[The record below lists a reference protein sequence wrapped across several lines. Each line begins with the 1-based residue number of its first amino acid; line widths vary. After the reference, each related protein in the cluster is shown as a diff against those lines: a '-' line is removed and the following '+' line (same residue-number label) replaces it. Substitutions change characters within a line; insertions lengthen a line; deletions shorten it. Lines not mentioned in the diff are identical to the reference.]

1 MTQIK
6 IKSARTNNLKNISL
20 QIPHNKLITV
30 TGISGSG
37 KSSLVFEIIAKEG
50 QRRYFE
56 TLPSFARQFM
66 GKLNRPDVDEIEGL
80 SPVIAIG
87 QRTTGM
93 HARSTV
99 GTMSDIYD
107 LLRLL
112 FARTGKSTKAIALS
126 RALFSFN
133 SAVGKCPHCNGIGKE
148 EQIDLNRLITFPE
161 KSIREGALAP
171 TLPNGYIMYS
181 QVTIDVLNQ
190 VCEAEGF
197 SVDIPWNE
205 LTDAQRAVVL
215 YGSDK
220 IKVPFGKHS
229 LESRLKWTGI
239 KAKPREEGH
248 YKGMIPIMS
257 DILRRDRNAN
267 ILKYVHALTCQS
279 CQGTR
284 LNADALSVSVH
295 GKSIAELVRFEL
307 NELNAWIQSNTW
319 GTVAREIIEKI
330 KAQVDLLEDLGLG
343 HLTLDRSS
351 KSLRASEIQRIR
363 VANQILVPLSD
374 VLYVFD
380 EPSIG
385 LHREENERLI
395 YHFKQLVKKGNTVIV
410 VEHDLDTIRSADH
423 IIEIGPKA
431 GVNGGEVI
439 FNGAF
444 SDFVQREDLEGIS
457 PTYRALNAGSRATVR
472 GTSSSRAST
481 SNNPH
486 KLKLGESSPNRGVG
500 GEHGRIDLSSVSPI
514 GEKPYRE
521 RHGNSSFE
529 GTARALHLI
538 GCQERNLKN
547 INVEFQ
553 IGKLNIV
560 SGRSGVGKSSLVKGT
575 LLKAVRQ
582 QLGIEVDEA
591 AKLRSHEN
599 LDTINKLI
607 FIDHSPIG
615 KTPRSN
621 PATYL
626 GLSDHIRDIYA
637 SLPAS
642 KAQKFTKSRF
652 SFNNKGGRCESC
664 QGAGKTQ
671 IGMHFLGNVDLV
683 CGTCNGA
690 RFNEETLQ
698 IKYNGLSIAD
708 VYKLSIN
715 EAIVFFETQK
725 KILVGLHVLQEI
737 GLGYLTLG
745 QSSTT
750 LSGGEAQRIK
760 IANQLQKKDTGDT
773 LYVIIEPSIGLHH
786 DDIQSL
792 LQLFDRIKHAGN
804 TIVCIEQDEAII
816 GWSDWH
822 IELGPKSGAVGG
834 TIIHQGIPKVNPENT
849 RNEVKEEAPDMP
861 VNKEI
866 ILNGVTTHGLKNI
879 DVRIPKNQLT
889 VVTGLSGSGKSS
901 LVYDTLFAESN
912 ARFTESLSTYNRS
925 FLQQNSEAKITS
937 FSGLG
942 PAIGIN
948 RKGGTPSKR
957 STVGTLSGVY
967 DAFRLLYSRI
977 AQQEG
982 EIYTA
987 QHFSFNHH
995 LGACPECAGL
1005 GVQVKCDSD
1014 KVIVARDKS
1023 ILDGAASA
1031 NKAVAYYADVNGQFI
1046 ATLKEAA
1053 KQNNWNI
1060 DRPWKELEEDLKE
1073 VILYGTGDAIW
1084 EVTWEFNTKSRSG
1097 TQSLSAK
1104 WLGLCNYIDDEYQ
1117 RKRHNKNIK
1126 NLEDLLHDVLCPT
1139 CQGSRLKA
1147 ELLRP
1152 KFLGHNI
1159 QELSQLSISACLELI
1174 EQPDTQMDAVVLAIS
1189 KVVLSS
1195 VKKSLKTIIE
1205 LGLGYLNLDR
1215 AVSTL
1220 SGGERQRVT
1229 LAGQLSTHLFG
1240 VTYVLDEPT
1249 IGLDEGQV
1257 TVLVDALKTIVANG
1271 NTVVVVEHDAG
1282 FIRSA
1287 DYLIEMGPGAGRLGG
1302 EVVFQG
1308 AVEDV
1313 GLVEDSV
1320 TWRML
1325 EAGSVGVAPSA
1336 PDRGNPAGCGLG
1348 AGLGQQDLEGNE
1360 EGGLF
1365 GVRGAFANNLKDID
1379 VDFYAGQITAVTGVS
1394 GSGKSS
1400 LIRDVLYRS
1409 WSQGRAVNCV
1419 SVNGMEQFEEVLLI
1433 DQELLTQ
1440 NRLSTPASYTGII
1453 ELIKTVFSK
1462 TEFAKENGLKKADF
1476 SYQSKNGKCTTC
1488 GGHGKLKTSMD
1499 FMSDIW
1505 LTCDICRGL
1514 RYKETVLA
1522 CKFKGRS
1529 IGEVLRMTVV
1539 EAIEF
1544 FDVAALT
1551 EKLNILKRLG
1561 VGHLLLGQ
1569 AGNTL
1574 SGGEAQRLK
1583 LAKSMMQKRKG
1594 ATLYLF
1600 DEPSTGLHYF
1610 DILGLIDVFKG
1621 LVEGGDSVVFI
1632 EHNSTLI
1639 GAADKVITLGP
1650 GSGEIGGFIQ
1660 A

>member
-1 MTQIK
+1 MNSPNIT

-20 QIPHNKLITV
+20 RIPHNKFIVV

-99 GTMSDIYD
+99 GTMSDIYGW
-107 LLRLL
+107 LRLL
-112 FARTGKSTKAIALS
+112 FARTGTTPKNIALS

-133 SAVGKCPHCNGIGKE
+133 SAVGKCPACNGIGQQ

-181 QVTIDVLNQ
+181 QVTIEVLNQ

-205 LTDAQRAVVL
+205 LTQVQREIIL
-215 YGSDK
+215 QGSDK

-239 KAKPREEGH
+239 KAKPREEGF

-267 ILKYVHALTCQS
+267 ILKYVHAVTCLA

-284 LNADALSVSVH
+284 LNDDALSVVVQ
-295 GKSIAELVRFEL
+295 GKSIAELGRFEL
-307 NELNAWIQSNTW
+307 NELKSWIQSNTW
-319 GTVAREIIEKI
+319 GAVAQEIIK
-330 KAQVDLLEDLGLG
+330 KMAAQIDLLEDLGLG
-343 HLTLDRSS
+343 HLTLDRTA

-363 VANQILVPLSD
+363 IANQILVPLSD

-385 LHREENERLI
+385 LHRAENERLI
-395 YHFKQLVKKGNTVIV
+395 HHFKQLVQKGNTVIV
-410 VEHDLDTIRSADH
+410 VEHDLDTITSAEH
-423 IIEIGPKA
+423 IIEIGPAA
-431 GVNGGEVI
+431 GVDGGELI

-444 SDFVQREDLEGIS
+444 SSFTQQEDLKKIS
-457 PTYRALNAGSRATVR
+457 PTYRAIKSSNGQPLTTLSALSKTAT
-472 GTSSSRAST
+472 
-481 SNNPH
+481 
-486 KLKLGESSPNRGVG
+486 
-500 GEHGRIDLSSVSPI
+500 
-514 GEKPYRE
+514 
-521 RHGNSSFE
+521 NSI
-529 GTARALHLI
+529 RLI

-547 INVEFQ
+547 ITVDFQLGQLNV
-553 IGKLNIV
+553 V

-582 QLGIEVDEA
+582 QLGMEVDSPVQ
-591 AKLRSHEN
+591 LSSHEN
-599 LDTINKLI
+599 LDAINKLI

-626 GLSDHIRDIYA
+626 GLSDYIRDLYA
-637 SLPAS
+637 SLPES
-642 KAQKFTKSRF
+642 KTQGFTKSRF
-652 SFNNKGGRCESC
+652 SFNNKGGRCETC

-671 IGMHFLGNVDLV
+671 IGMHFLGKVDLV
-683 CGTCNGA
+683 CGTCNGD
-690 RFNEETLQ
+690 RFNEDTLQ
-698 IKYNGLSIAD
+698 IKYHGLSIAE

-715 EAIVFFETQK
+715 EAITFFARQK
-725 KILVGLHVLQEI
+725 KVLAGLHILQEI
-737 GLGYLTLG
+737 GLGYLRLG

-773 LYVIIEPSIGLHH
+773 LYIIIEPSIGLHH
-786 DDIQSL
+786 DDIKTL
-792 LQLFDRIKHAGN
+792 LQLFDRIKQQGN
-804 TIVCIEQDEAII
+804 TIVCIEQNETVIA
-816 GWSDWH
+816 WSDWH
-822 IELGPKSGAVGG
+822 LELGSKSGAAGG
-834 TIIHQGIPKVNPENT
+834 EIIYQGIPKATPEKVNQEIK
-849 RNEVKEEAPDMP
+849 KEALYSQ
-861 VNKEI
+861 VHQEI

-889 VVTGLSGSGKSS
+889 VVTGVSGSGKSS

-912 ARFTESLSTYNRS
+912 ARFTESLSTYHRS
-925 FLQQNSEAKITS
+925 FLQQNSEAEIVS

-977 AQQEG
+977 AQHEG
-982 EIYTA
+982 GIFTA

-995 LGACPECAGL
+995 LGACPTCEGL
-1005 GVQVKCDSD
+1005 GLKRQCDWE
-1014 KVIVARDKS
+1014 KVIVAPEQS
-1023 ILDGAASA
+1023 IFEGAISA
-1031 NKAVAYYADVNGQFI
+1031 NKAVAYYADVNGQFM
-1046 ATLKEAA
+1046 ATLKEVTQQ
-1053 KQNNWNI
+1053 KNWNI
-1060 DRPWKELEEDLKE
+1060 DRPWQQLEDEIKEM
-1073 VILYGTGDAIW
+1073 ILYGTGETIW
-1084 EVTWEFNTKSRSG
+1084 EVTWEFNTKSRTG
-1097 TQSLSAK
+1097 TQDLKAK
-1104 WLGLCNYIDDEYQ
+1104 WLGLCHYINEEYQ
-1117 RKRHNKNIK
+1117 RKLHNKNIK
-1126 NLEDLLHDVLCPT
+1126 HLEELLHDVKCST
-1139 CQGSRLKA
+1139 CHGSRLQSQ
-1147 ELLRP
+1147 LLSTM
-1152 KFLGHNI
+1152 FLGKNI
-1159 QELSQLSISACLELI
+1159 HELSQLSIASNLKLLEQTNHEL
-1174 EQPDTQMDAVVLAIS
+1174 DAVVLAIS
-1189 KVVLSS
+1189 NVVLPS
-1195 VKKSLKTIIE
+1195 VKISLQTMVD

-1249 IGLDEGQV
+1249 IGLDEEQV
-1257 TVLVDALKTIVANG
+1257 TVLSKVLKSIVANG
-1271 NTVVVVEHDAG
+1271 NTVVVVEHDSS

-1287 DYLIEMGPGAGRLGG
+1287 DYLIEMGPGAGRQGG
-1302 EVVFQG
+1302 EVIYQGKVSELAQAKHSLTYQMFQ
-1308 AVEDV
+1308 AQQ
-1313 GLVEDSV
+1313 
-1320 TWRML
+1320 
-1325 EAGSVGVAPSA
+1325 VAPVKREKEKGK
-1336 PDRGNPAGCGLG
+1336 P
-1348 AGLGQQDLEGNE
+1348 
-1360 EGGLF
+1360 F
-1365 GVRGAFANNLKDID
+1365 GVTGSFANNLKNID
-1379 VDFYAGQITAVTGVS
+1379 VNFYSGQITAITGVS

-1400 LIRDVLYRS
+1400 LIKEVLYRS
-1409 WSQGRAVNCV
+1409 SLQSRPVNCT
-1419 SVNGMEQFEEVLLI
+1419 SINGMEQFEEVLLI
-1433 DQELLTQ
+1433 DQEILTQ
-1440 NRLSTPASYTGII
+1440 NRLSTPATYTGII
-1453 ELIKTVFSK
+1453 ELMKTLFSK
-1462 TEFAKENGLKKADF
+1462 TEFAKEAGLKKADF

-1505 LTCDICRGL
+1505 LTCDTCKGT
-1514 RYKETVLA
+1514 RYNSTLLA

-1529 IGEVLRMTVV
+1529 IGEVLQMTVQ
-1539 EAIEF
+1539 ETMEF
-1544 FDVAALT
+1544 FEDKILLK
-1551 EKLNILKRLG
+1551 KLELLQRVG

-1569 AGNTL
+1569 SGNTW
-1574 SGGEAQRLK
+1574 SGGEAQRMK
-1583 LAKSMMQKRKG
+1583 LAKSMLGKRKG

-1610 DILGLIDVFKG
+1610 DILRLIAVFES
-1621 LVEGGDSVVFI
+1621 LVDGGDSVVFI
-1632 EHNSTLI
+1632 EHNQTLI
-1639 GAADKVITLGP
+1639 EAADDVITLGP
-1650 GSGEIGGFIQ
+1650 GSGENGGMIM
-1660 A
+1660 

>member
-1 MTQIK
+1 MSLKTHPEIVIQG
-6 IKSARTNNLKNISL
+6 ARTNNLKNISL
-20 QIPHNKLITV
+20 RIPHNKFIVV

-93 HARSTV
+93 HVRSTV

-112 FARTGKSTKAIALS
+112 FARTGITDKNIQLS

-133 SAVGKCPHCNGIGKE
+133 SVVGKCTRCNGIGKE
-148 EQIDLNRLITFPE
+148 EQIDLNRLIILPE

-197 SVDIPWNE
+197 NVDIPWNE
-205 LTDAQRAVVL
+205 LTDLQRKVVL
-215 YGSDK
+215 YGCDK

-239 KAKPREEGH
+239 KAKPREEGY

-267 ILKYVHALTCQS
+267 ILKYVHSVS
-279 CQGTR
+279 CQKCSGTR
-284 LNADALSVSVH
+284 LNGDALSVTIQ
-295 GKSIAELVRFEL
+295 GKSIAEIVTLEL
-307 NELNAWIQSNTW
+307 NELKSWIQTNTG
-319 GTVAREIIEKI
+319 GTVAKEIISKI
-330 KAQVDLLEDLGLG
+330 EAQVNLLEDLGLA
-343 HLTLDRSS
+343 HLTLDRSA

-363 VANQILVPLSD
+363 IANQILVPLSD

-385 LHREENERLI
+385 LHQEENERLI

-410 VEHDLDTIRSADH
+410 VEHDLDTITSADH

-431 GVNGGEVI
+431 GINGGQLV
-439 FNGAF
+439 FNGSF
-444 SDFVQREDLEGIS
+444 SEFSQLEELAATS
-457 PTYRALNAGSRATVR
+457 PTYRAINSSTDKSR
-472 GTSSSRAST
+472 
-481 SNNPH
+481 
-486 KLKLGESSPNRGVG
+486 
-500 GEHGRIDLSSVSPI
+500 LSVPKI
-514 GEKPYRE
+514 K
-521 RHGNSSFE
+521 GNSI
-529 GTARALHLI
+529 RLI

-547 INVEFQ
+547 ITVEFHL
-553 IGKLNIV
+553 GKLNVV

-575 LLKAVRQ
+575 LLKAVQQ
-582 QLGIEVDEA
+582 QLGIEVGEP
-591 AKLRSHEN
+591 AKLTSHEN
-599 LDTINKLI
+599 IDAINKLI

-637 SLPAS
+637 SLPES
-642 KAQKFTKSRF
+642 KSQGFTKSRF
-652 SFNNKGGRCESC
+652 SFNNKGGRCETC
-664 QGAGKTQ
+664 QGAGKIQ

-683 CGTCNGA
+683 CGTCNGD
-690 RFNEETLQ
+690 RFSETTLQ
-698 IKYNGLSIAD
+698 VTYKGLSIAEC
-708 VYKLSIN
+708 YRLSIN
-715 EAIVFFETQK
+715 EAITFFEDQK
-725 KILVGLHVLQEI
+725 KVMVGLKILQEI
-737 GLGYLTLG
+737 GLGYLRLG

-773 LYVIIEPSIGLHH
+773 LYVIIEPSVGLHH

-792 LQLFDRIKHAGN
+792 LQLFDSIKKKGN
-804 TIVCIEQDEAII
+804 TIVCIEQNEAII

-822 IELGPKSGAVGG
+822 IELGPKSGAAGG
-834 TIIHQGIPKVNPENT
+834 KIVYQGIPKVAEKNSII
-849 RNEVKEEAPDMP
+849 EVKNEASNT
-861 VNKEI
+861 VVHNEI
-866 ILNGVTTHGLKNI
+866 ILNGVTTHGLKNV

-889 VVTGLSGSGKSS
+889 VVTGVSGSGKSS
-901 LVYDTLFAESN
+901 LVFDTLFAESN

-925 FLQQNSEAKITS
+925 FLQQNSEAEITS

-967 DAFRLLYSRI
+967 EAFRLLYSRI
-977 AQQEG
+977 AQHEG

-995 LGACPECAGL
+995 LGACPVCEGL
-1005 GVQVKCDSD
+1005 GVKLTCDPD
-1014 KVIVARDKS
+1014 EVINAPDKS
-1023 ILDGAASA
+1023 ILEGAVSL
-1031 NKAVAYYADVNGQFI
+1031 NKAIAYYGDVNGQFM
-1046 ATLKEAA
+1046 ATLKEVA
-1053 KQNNWNI
+1053 KEQQWDI
-1060 DRPWKELEEDLKE
+1060 ELPWRQLEDEVKD
-1073 VILYGTGDAIW
+1073 VILYGTGDTLW
-1084 EVTWEFNTKSRSG
+1084 NVTWDFNTKSRTG
-1097 TQSLSAK
+1097 TQALTAK

-1117 RKRHNKNIK
+1117 RKLHNKNLK
-1126 NLEDLLHDVLCPT
+1126 DLEELLQDVVCEACL
-1139 CQGSRLKA
+1139 GSRLKS
-1147 ELLRP
+1147 ELLST
-1152 KFLGHNI
+1152 KFLGASIH
-1159 QELSQLSISACLELI
+1159 ELSQLSIASCLELI
-1174 EQPDTQMDAVVLAIS
+1174 EHLDTKEDEVVLAIS
-1189 KVVLSS
+1189 KVVLPA
-1195 VKKSLKTIIE
+1195 VTESLKTIVA

-1229 LAGQLSTHLFG
+1229 LAGQLSNHLFG

-1257 TVLVDALKTIVANG
+1257 TVLSKVLKSIVANG
-1271 NTVVVVEHDAG
+1271 NTVVVVEHDLS

-1287 DYLIEMGPGAGRLGG
+1287 DYLIEMGPGAGNLGG
-1302 EVVFQG
+1302 EVIYQG
-1308 AVEDV
+1308 KVTDV
-1313 GLVEDSV
+1313 AKAKHSV
-1320 TWRML
+1320 TYKLFQDQR
-1325 EAGSVGVAPSA
+1325 VALVK
-1336 PDRGNPAGCGLG
+1336 RQKEKG
-1348 AGLGQQDLEGNE
+1348 EFFE
-1360 EGGLF
+1360 
-1365 GVRGAFANNLKDID
+1365 VKGAFPNNLKDID
-1379 VDFYAGQITAVTGVS
+1379 VNFYSRQVIAVKGVS

-1400 LIRDVLYRS
+1400 LIKDVLYSS
-1409 WSQGRAVNCV
+1409 WLKGRPVNCS
-1419 SVNGMEQFEEVLLI
+1419 SVHGFDQFEEVLLI
-1433 DQELLTQ
+1433 DQEALKRS
-1440 NRLSTPASYTGII
+1440 RLSTTVSYTGII
-1453 ELIKTVFSK
+1453 EYIKTIFSK
-1462 TEFAKENGLKKADF
+1462 TELAQKSGLKKADF
-1476 SYQSKNGKCTTC
+1476 SYHSKNGKCATC
-1488 GGHGKLKTSMD
+1488 GGYGKLKTSMD

-1505 LTCDICRGL
+1505 LTCDTCKGM
-1514 RYKETVLA
+1514 RYDDTILA
-1522 CKFKGRS
+1522 CKYKELS
-1529 IGEVLRMTVV
+1529 IGEVLRMTVQ
-1539 EAIEF
+1539 EAIQF
-1544 FDVAALT
+1544 FDAGAIV
-1551 EKLNILKRLG
+1551 ESLNILKRVG

-1569 AGNTL
+1569 SGNTL

-1583 LAKSMMQKRKG
+1583 LAMSIVQKRKG
-1594 ATLYLF
+1594 STLYLF

-1610 DILGLIDVFKG
+1610 DILQLITVFQS
-1621 LVEGGDSVVFI
+1621 LVHRGDTVLFI
-1632 EHNSTLI
+1632 EHNCTLI
-1639 GAADKVITLGP
+1639 ESADQVITLGP
-1650 GSGEIGGFIQ
+1650 GSGENGGEVL

>member
-1 MTQIK
+1 MASKTHPAIVIK
-6 IKSARTNNLKNISL
+6 GARTNNLKNISL
-20 QIPHNKLITV
+20 SIPHNKFIVV
-30 TGISGSG
+30 TGVSGSG

-66 GKLNRPDVDEIEGL
+66 GKINRPDVDEIEGL

-112 FARTGKSTKAIALS
+112 FARTGTTAKTIELS

-133 SAVGKCPHCNGIGKE
+133 SAVGKCSRCNGIGKE
-148 EQIDLNRLITFPE
+148 EQIDLNRLISSPE

-190 VCEAEGF
+190 VCETEGF

-205 LTDAQRAVVL
+205 LTDQQRKVIL
-215 YGSDK
+215 HGSEL

-239 KAKPREEGH
+239 KAKPREEGY

-267 ILKYVHALTCQS
+267 ILKYVHSVTCAA
-279 CQGTR
+279 CNGTR
-284 LNADALSVSVH
+284 LNSDALSVTVQEKTIAQIVH
-295 GKSIAELVRFEL
+295 LEL
-307 NELNAWIQSNTW
+307 NELKAWIQNNTW
-319 GTVAREIIEKI
+319 DTIAKEIINKI
-330 KAQVDLLEDLGLG
+330 EAQVDLLEDLGLG

-363 VANQILVPLSD
+363 IANQILVPLSD

-385 LHREENERLI
+385 LHQEENERLI
-395 YHFKQLVKKGNTVIV
+395 SHFKQLVKKGNTVIV
-410 VEHDLDTIRSADH
+410 VEHDLDTITSADH

-431 GVNGGEVI
+431 GVNGGELI

-444 SDFVQREDLEGIS
+444 SDFVQQNELADNS
-457 PTYRALNAGSRATVR
+457 PTYRAIIGATKPSYVI
-472 GTSSSRAST
+472 
-481 SNNPH
+481 
-486 KLKLGESSPNRGVG
+486 KKKGES
-500 GEHGRIDLSSVSPI
+500 
-514 GEKPYRE
+514 
-521 RHGNSSFE
+521 FQ
-529 GTARALHLI
+529 LI
-538 GCQERNLKN
+538 GCKERNLKN
-547 INVEFQ
+547 IDVEFQ
-553 IGKLNIV
+553 LGKLNVV

-575 LLKAVRQ
+575 LLKAVQQ
-582 QLGIEVDEA
+582 QLGIEVDEPV
-591 AKLRSHEN
+591 KLTRSKN
-599 LDTINKLI
+599 IDAINKLI

-637 SLPAS
+637 SLPES
-642 KAQKFTKSRF
+642 KVQGFTKSRF
-652 SFNNKGGRCESC
+652 SFNNKGGRCETC

-671 IGMHFLGNVDLV
+671 IGMHFLGTVDLV
-683 CGTCNGA
+683 CGTCNGD
-690 RFNEETLQ
+690 RFNAETLKV
-698 IKYNGLSIAD
+698 KYKGLSIAD
-708 VYKLSIN
+708 TYKISIN
-715 EAIVFFETQK
+715 DAILFFEGQK
-725 KILVGLHVLQEI
+725 KVLVGLNILQEI

-773 LYVIIEPSIGLHH
+773 LYVIIEPSIGLHY
-786 DDIQSL
+786 DDIKSL
-792 LQLFDRIKHAGN
+792 TQLFDSITQKGN
-804 TIVCIEQDEAII
+804 TIVCIEQDETII

-822 IELGPKSGAVGG
+822 IELGPKSGAAGG
-834 TIIHQGIPKVNPENT
+834 TILYQGIPKVKQENT
-849 RNEVKEEAPDMP
+849 RKEAQKEAPNTA
-861 VNKEI
+861 VHNEI

-889 VVTGLSGSGKSS
+889 VITGISGSGKSS

-925 FLQQNSEAKITS
+925 FLQQNSEAEIAS

-948 RKGGTPSKR
+948 RKGGTSSKR

-995 LGACPECAGL
+995 LGACPDCEGL
-1005 GVQVKCDSD
+1005 GVQLKCDPD
-1014 KVIVARDKS
+1014 AIIVAPEKS
-1023 ILDGAASA
+1023 IVEGAVSV
-1031 NKAVAYYADVNGQFI
+1031 NKAIAYYADVNGQFM
-1046 ATLKEAA
+1046 ATLKEVA

-1060 DRPWKELEEDLKE
+1060 ELPWEKLEAEVKD
-1073 VILYGTGDAIW
+1073 VILYGTGDAVW
-1084 EVTWEFNTKSRSG
+1084 NVTWEYTTKSRTG
-1097 TQSLSAK
+1097 TQELTAK
-1104 WLGLCNYIDDEYQ
+1104 WLGLCNSIDDEYQ
-1117 RKRHNKNIK
+1117 RKLHNKNLK
-1126 NLEDLLHDVLCPT
+1126 DLEDLLHAVECT
-1139 CQGSRLKA
+1139 ACQGSRLKPA
-1147 ELLRP
+1147 LLNT
-1152 KFLGHNI
+1152 KFLGNNI
-1159 QELSQLSISACLELI
+1159 HEISHLSIASCLELI
-1174 EQPDTQMDAVVLAIS
+1174 EAIAHKEDAVVLAIS
-1189 KVVLSS
+1189 KVVLPQ
-1195 VKKSLKTIIE
+1195 VIKSLQTIVN

-1215 AVSTL
+1215 AVSSL

-1249 IGLDEGQV
+1249 IGLDTKQV
-1257 TVLVDALKTIVANG
+1257 TVLSKALKRIVANG
-1271 NTVVVVEHDAG
+1271 NTVVVVEHDSS
-1282 FIRSA
+1282 FIKSA
-1287 DYLIEMGPGAGRLGG
+1287 DYIIEMGPGAGNLGG
-1302 EVVFQG
+1302 EVIFQG
-1308 AVEDV
+1308 KIADIANVKH
-1313 GLVEDSV
+1313 SV
-1320 TWRML
+1320 TYKLL
-1325 EAGSVGVAPSA
+1325 EEERVAPVQIQSKK
-1336 PDRGNPAGCGLG
+1336 GKT
-1348 AGLGQQDLEGNE
+1348 
-1360 EGGLF
+1360 F
-1365 GVRGAFANNLKDID
+1365 SVKGAFANNLKD
-1379 VDFYAGQITAVTGVS
+1379 VAVNFYSQQIIAVKGVS

-1400 LIRDVLYRS
+1400 LIKDVLYRS
-1409 WSQGRAVNCV
+1409 WLKNRSVNCV
-1419 SVNGMEQFEEVLLI
+1419 SVDGLDQFEEVLLI
-1433 DQELLTQ
+1433 DQEALKQ
-1440 NRLSTPASYTGII
+1440 NRLSTPVSYTGII
-1453 ELIKTVFSK
+1453 EQLKTIFSK
-1462 TEFAKENGLKKADF
+1462 TAYAKKEGLKKADF
-1476 SYQSKNGKCTTC
+1476 SYQSKNGKCPTC
-1488 GGHGKLKTSMD
+1488 AGHGKLKTSMD

-1505 LTCDICRGL
+1505 LTCDSCKGM
-1514 RYKETVLA
+1514 RYNATVLA
-1522 CKFKGRS
+1522 CRYNNRS
-1529 IGEVLRMTVV
+1529 IGDVLCMTVQ

-1544 FDVAALT
+1544 FDAAVLV
-1551 EKLNILKRLG
+1551 ENLNVLKQVG

-1583 LAKSMMQKRKG
+1583 LATSMLQKRKG

-1600 DEPSTGLHYF
+1600 DEPSTGLHYY
-1610 DILGLIDVFKG
+1610 DIIQLITVFQA
-1621 LVEGGDSVVFI
+1621 LVNRGDTVLFI
-1632 EHNSTLI
+1632 EHNNTLI
-1639 GAADKVITLGP
+1639 DAANQVITLGP
-1650 GSGEIGGFIQ
+1650 GSGANGGKIMS
-1660 A
+1660 

>member
-1 MTQIK
+1 MTSRTRPEIVIQG
-6 IKSARTNNLKNISL
+6 ARTNNLKNISL
-20 QIPHNKLITV
+20 SIPHNKFIVV
-30 TGISGSG
+30 TGVSGSG
-37 KSSLVFEIIAKEG
+37 KSSLVFDIIAKEG

-112 FARTGKSTKAIALS
+112 FARTGKTAKNIALS

-133 SAVGKCPHCNGIGKE
+133 SEVGKCTHCNGIGAA

-205 LTDAQRAVVL
+205 LTDLQRKVIL
-215 YGSDK
+215 HGSDK

-239 KAKPREEGH
+239 KAKPREKGH

-267 ILKYVHALTCQS
+267 ILKYVHSLTCQV
-279 CQGTR
+279 CNGTR
-284 LNADALSVSVH
+284 LNDDALSVKVQ
-295 GKSIAELVRFEL
+295 GKSIAEIGTLEL
-307 NELNAWIQSNTW
+307 NELKSWIQSNKW
-319 GTVAREIIEKI
+319 GVVAREIIEKMDS
-330 KAQVDLLEDLGLG
+330 QVDLLEDLGLG

-351 KSLRASEIQRIR
+351 KSLRPSEIQRIR

-395 YHFKQLVKKGNTVIV
+395 YHFKKLVKKGNTVIV
-410 VEHDLDTIRSADH
+410 VEHDLDTITSADH
-423 IIEIGPKA
+423 IIEIGPEA
-431 GVNGGEVI
+431 GVNGGNLL

-444 SDFVQREDLEGIS
+444 SAFAQKDELKKNS
-457 PTYRALNAGSRATVR
+457 PTYRAIKSSMERPG
-472 GTSSSRAST
+472 SSSKTER
-481 SNNPH
+481 
-486 KLKLGESSPNRGVG
+486 SSIR
-500 GEHGRIDLSSVSPI
+500 
-514 GEKPYRE
+514 
-521 RHGNSSFE
+521 
-529 GTARALHLI
+529 LI
-538 GCQERNLKN
+538 GCQERNLKK
-547 INVEFQ
+547 IDVEFQ
-553 IGKLNIV
+553 LGKLNVV
-560 SGRSGVGKSSLVKGT
+560 SGRSGVGKSSLVKAT
-575 LLKAVRQ
+575 LLKVVRQ
-582 QLGIEVDEA
+582 QLGIEAGEP
-591 AKLRSHEN
+591 AKLTSHEN
-599 LDTINKLI
+599 VDSINKLI
-607 FIDHSPIG
+607 SIDHSPIG

-637 SLPAS
+637 GLPES
-642 KAQKFTKSRF
+642 KTQGFTKSRF
-652 SFNNKGGRCESC
+652 SFNNKGGRCETC

-671 IGMHFLGNVDLV
+671 IGMHFLGKVDLM
-683 CGTCNGA
+683 CGTCNGD
-690 RFNEETLQ
+690 RFNEGTLQ
-698 IKYNGLSIAD
+698 VKYNGLSIAD
-708 VYKLSIN
+708 SYKLSIN
-715 EAIVFFETQK
+715 EAISFFGDQK
-725 KILVGLHVLQEI
+725 KVLAGLKVLQEI

-786 DDIQSL
+786 DDLKSL
-792 LQLFDRIKHAGN
+792 LQLFDRIKQKGN
-804 TIVCIEQDEAII
+804 TIVCIEQNEAII

-822 IELGPKSGAVGG
+822 IELGPKSGAAGG
-834 TIIHQGIPKVNPENT
+834 RIVYQGIPKVTPET
-849 RNEVKEEAPDMP
+849 PRVEIEKEALHTSVP
-861 VNKEI
+861 NEI

-889 VVTGLSGSGKSS
+889 VVTGVSGSGKSS
-901 LVYDTLFAESN
+901 LVYDTLFSESN

-925 FLQQNSEAKITS
+925 FLQQNSEAEIAS

-995 LGACPECAGL
+995 LGACPECEGL
-1005 GVQVKCDSD
+1005 GVKRKCDPE
-1014 KVIVARDKS
+1014 KVIVSRERP
-1023 ILDGAASA
+1023 ILDGAISV
-1031 NKAVAYYADVNGQFI
+1031 NKAVAYYADVNGQFM
-1046 ATLKEAA
+1046 ATLKEVA
-1053 KQNNWNI
+1053 KQKNWNI
-1060 DRPWKELEEDLKE
+1060 ERPWQQLENE
-1073 VILYGTGDAIW
+1073 VKDAILYGTGDAIW
-1084 EVTWEFNTKSRSG
+1084 DVTWTFNTKSRTG
-1097 TQSLSAK
+1097 TQSLTAK

-1117 RKRHNKNIK
+1117 RKIHNKNIK
-1126 NLEDLLHDVLCPT
+1126 NLVELLHDVECGT
-1139 CQGSRLKA
+1139 CRGSRLKS
-1147 ELLRP
+1147 ELLST
-1152 KFLGHNI
+1152 KFLGKNI
-1159 QELSQLSISACLELI
+1159 HELSQLSIASGLELI
-1174 EQPDTQMDAVVLAIS
+1174 EHIDTKVDGVVLAIS
-1189 KVVLSS
+1189 KVVLPA
-1195 VKKSLKTIIE
+1195 VKESLKTIID

-1249 IGLDEGQV
+1249 IGLDGGQV
-1257 TVLVDALKTIVANG
+1257 AVLSGALKSIVENG
-1271 NTVVVVEHDAG
+1271 NTVVVVEHDPS

-1302 EVVFQG
+1302 EVIYQGKVRDIAKAKHSLTYKMFQDQRVPPVKKQNEKG
-1308 AVEDV
+1308 DPF
-1313 GLVEDSV
+1313 GLK
-1320 TWRML
+1320 
-1325 EAGSVGVAPSA
+1325 
-1336 PDRGNPAGCGLG
+1336 
-1348 AGLGQQDLEGNE
+1348 
-1360 EGGLF
+1360 
-1365 GVRGAFANNLKDID
+1365 GAFANNLKHID
-1379 VDFYAGQITAVTGVS
+1379 VDFYSRQIIAIKGVS

-1400 LIRDVLYRS
+1400 LIKDVLYNS
-1409 WSQGRAVNCV
+1409 WLQRRPV
-1419 SVNGMEQFEEVLLI
+1419 SCTSLNGMDQFEEVLLI
-1433 DQELLTQ
+1433 DQEVLTQ
-1440 NRLSTPASYTGII
+1440 SRLSTPVSYTGII
-1453 ELIKTVFSK
+1453 EEIKAAFSK
-1462 TEFAKENGLKKADF
+1462 TTFAKSARLKKADF
-1476 SYQSKNGKCTTC
+1476 SYQSKNGKCAAC
-1488 GGHGKLKTSMD
+1488 GGNGKLKTSMD

-1505 LTCDICRGL
+1505 LTCDSCKGM
-1514 RYKETVLA
+1514 RYNDTILV
-1522 CKFKGRS
+1522 CKLKARS
-1529 IGEVLRMTVV
+1529 IGEILRMTVQ

-1544 FDVAALT
+1544 FDDEKAIV
-1551 EKLNILKRLG
+1551 EKLDILKRVG

-1569 AGNTL
+1569 SGNTL

-1583 LAKSMMQKRKG
+1583 LARSMMQKRKG
-1594 ATLYLF
+1594 TTLYLF

-1610 DILGLIDVFKG
+1610 DILRLIKVFQSI
-1621 LVEGGDSVVFI
+1621 VDRGDTVLFI

-1639 GAADKVITLGP
+1639 ESADRVITLGP
-1650 GSGEIGGFIQ
+1650 GSGESGG
-1660 A
+1660 AVMV

>member
-1 MTQIK
+1 MNSKTHPEIVIQG
-6 IKSARTNNLKNISL
+6 ARTNNLKNISL
-20 QIPHNKLITV
+20 RIPHNKFIVV

-37 KSSLVFEIIAKEG
+37 KSSLVFDIIAKEG

-112 FARTGKSTKAIALS
+112 FARTGTSDKNIALS

-133 SAVGKCPHCNGIGKE
+133 SAVGKCTHCNGIGKQE
-148 EQIDLNRLITFPE
+148 EIDLNCLISSPE
-161 KSIREGALAP
+161 KSIREGALSP

-205 LTDAQRAVVL
+205 LTALQREVIL
-215 YGSDK
+215 HGSEL

-239 KAKPREEGH
+239 KAKPREEGY

-267 ILKYVHALTCQS
+267 ILKYVHAVTCTA
-279 CQGTR
+279 CNGTR
-284 LNADALSVSVH
+284 LNSDALSVSVH
-295 GKSIAELVRFEL
+295 GKSIAEIVALEL
-307 NELNAWIQSNTW
+307 NELKAWIQSNTW
-319 GTVAREIIEKI
+319 GTVAKEIITKI
-330 KAQVDLLEDLGLG
+330 EAQVDLLEDLGLG
-343 HLTLDRSS
+343 HLTLERPS

-410 VEHDLDTIRSADH
+410 VEHDLDTITSADH

-431 GVNGGEVI
+431 GINGGEVI

-444 SDFVQREDLEGIS
+444 SDFSKQDGLKDTS
-457 PTYRALNAGSRATVR
+457 PTFRAIIGAAKPNLTTKKESGS
-472 GTSSSRAST
+472 
-481 SNNPH
+481 
-486 KLKLGESSPNRGVG
+486 
-500 GEHGRIDLSSVSPI
+500 IQ
-514 GEKPYRE
+514 
-521 RHGNSSFE
+521 
-529 GTARALHLI
+529 LI
-538 GCQERNLKN
+538 GCSERNLQH
-547 INVEFQ
+547 IDVQFQ
-553 IGKLNIV
+553 LGKLNVV

-575 LLKAVRQ
+575 LLKVVQQ
-582 QLGIEVDEA
+582 QLGIETGEP
-591 AKLRSHEN
+591 AKLKSHKN
-599 LDTINKLI
+599 LDSINKLI

-626 GLSDHIRDIYA
+626 GLSDYIRDIYA
-637 SLPAS
+637 SLPES
-642 KAQKFTKSRF
+642 KTLGFTKSRF
-652 SFNNKGGRCESC
+652 SFNNKGGRCETC

-671 IGMHFLGNVDLV
+671 IGMHFLGNVDLL
-683 CGTCNGA
+683 CGTCNGD
-690 RFNEETLQ
+690 RFNAATLQ
-698 IKYNGLSIAD
+698 VKYKGLSIAE

-715 EAIVFFETQK
+715 EAIIFFEDQK
-725 KILVGLHVLQEI
+725 KVLNGLNILQEI

-786 DDIQSL
+786 DDINSL
-792 LQLFDRIKHAGN
+792 LKLFDRIQQKGN
-804 TIVCIEQDEAII
+804 TIVCIEQNEAII

-822 IELGPKSGAVGG
+822 IELGPKSGAAGG
-834 TIIHQGIPKVNPENT
+834 TIVYQGKPKEQST
-849 RNEVKEEAPDMP
+849 TTKKEVKIVTADAAA
-861 VNKEI
+861 NEI
-866 ILNGVTTHGLKNI
+866 VLNGITTHGLKNI

-889 VVTGLSGSGKSS
+889 VVTGVSGSGKSS

-925 FLQQNSEAKITS
+925 FLQQNSEAEIAS

-948 RKGGTPSKR
+948 RKGGAPSKR

-977 AQQEG
+977 AQHEG

-995 LGACPECAGL
+995 LGACPECEGL
-1005 GVQVKCDSD
+1005 GLKLKCDPD
-1014 KVIVARDKS
+1014 AIIVSPAKS
-1023 ILDGAASA
+1023 IFEGTIAV
-1031 NKAVAYYADVNGQFI
+1031 NKAIGYYADVNGQFI
-1046 ATLKEAA
+1046 ATLKEVAT
-1053 KQNNWNI
+1053 QNNWNLEQ
-1060 DRPWKELEEDLKE
+1060 PWERLEAE
-1073 VILYGTGDAIW
+1073 VKNSILYGTGDAIW
-1084 EVTWEFNTKSRSG
+1084 DVTWNYTTKSKTG
-1097 TQSLSAK
+1097 TQELTAK
-1104 WLGLCNYIDDEYQ
+1104 WLGFCNYIDDEYQ
-1117 RKRHNKNIK
+1117 RKLHNKNTAD
-1126 NLEDLLHDVLCPT
+1126 LSVLLHDIECPT
-1139 CQGSRLKA
+1139 CHGSRLKP
-1147 ELLRP
+1147 ELLNTT
-1152 KFLGHNI
+1152 FLGKTIH
-1159 QELSQLSISACLELI
+1159 ELSELSIVSCLELI
-1174 EQPDTQMDAVVLAIS
+1174 ENLDTKVDAVVLAIS
-1189 KVVLSS
+1189 KVVLPS
-1195 VKKSLKTIIE
+1195 VTTALKTITD
-1205 LGLGYLNLDR
+1205 LGLGYLNLNR
-1215 AVSTL
+1215 AVSSL

-1249 IGLDEGQV
+1249 IGLDKGQV
-1257 TVLVDALKTIVANG
+1257 AVLSQALKRIVANG
-1271 NTVVVVEHDAG
+1271 NTVVVVEHDPA
-1282 FIRSA
+1282 FVRTA
-1287 DYLIEMGPGAGRLGG
+1287 DYIIEMGPGAGDLGG
-1302 EVVFQG
+1302 EVIYQG
-1308 AVEDV
+1308 KITGIARAK
-1313 GLVEDSV
+1313 DSV
-1320 TWRML
+1320 TYQLLHRKQVKPIKKQL
-1325 EAGSVGVAPSA
+1325 KKGKV
-1336 PDRGNPAGCGLG
+1336 
-1348 AGLGQQDLEGNE
+1348 
-1360 EGGLF
+1360 F
-1365 GVRGAFANNLKDID
+1365 GVKGAFANNLKEVD
-1379 VDFYAGQITAVTGVS
+1379 VTFYAGQVIGVTGVS

-1400 LIRDVLYRS
+1400 LIKEVLYSS
-1409 WSQGRAVNCV
+1409 WLKNRPVNCDTIHGV
-1419 SVNGMEQFEEVLLI
+1419 DQFEEVLLI
-1433 DQELLTQ
+1433 DQEILKQ

-1453 ELIKTVFSK
+1453 EQIKTLFSK
-1462 TEFAKENGLKKADF
+1462 TEDAKITGLKKADF
-1476 SYQSKNGKCTTC
+1476 SYQSKNGKCPTC

-1505 LTCDICRGL
+1505 LTCDSCKGM
-1514 RYKETVLA
+1514 RYNDTVLT
-1522 CKFKGRS
+1522 CKLNERS
-1529 IGEVLRMTVV
+1529 IGDVLRMTVQ

-1544 FDVAALT
+1544 FDAGAIV
-1551 EKLNILKRLG
+1551 ENLNILKQVG

-1569 AGNTL
+1569 PGNTL

-1583 LAKSMMQKRKG
+1583 LASSMLQQRKG
-1594 ATLYLF
+1594 TTLYLF

-1610 DILGLIDVFKG
+1610 DILKLINVFQSI
-1621 LVEGGDSVVFI
+1621 VTGGDTVLFI
-1632 EHNSTLI
+1632 EHNNTLI
-1639 GAADKVITLGP
+1639 ESANQVITLGP
-1650 GSGEIGGFIQ
+1650 GSGKNGGEVMS
-1660 A
+1660 

>member
-1 MTQIK
+1 MTSRARPEIV
-6 IKSARTNNLKNISL
+6 ILGARTNNLKDISL
-20 QIPHNKLITV
+20 CIPHNKLIVV
-30 TGISGSG
+30 TGVSGSG
-37 KSSLVFEIIAKEG
+37 KSSLVFEVIAKEG

-66 GKLNRPDVDEIEGL
+66 GKLTRPDVDEIEGL

-112 FARTGKSTKAIALS
+112 FARTGTTGATIELS

-133 SAVGKCPHCNGIGKE
+133 SAIGKCTRCNGIGKE
-148 EQIDLNRLITFPE
+148 EQIDLNRLISSPE

-205 LTDAQRAVVL
+205 LTDLQRKVVL

-239 KAKPREEGH
+239 KAKPREEGY

-267 ILKYVHALTCQS
+267 ILKYVHAVTCQE
-279 CQGTR
+279 CNGTR
-284 LNADALSVSVH
+284 LNGDALSVTVQ
-295 GKSIAELVRFEL
+295 GKSIAEIVTLEL
-307 NELNAWIQSNTW
+307 NELKSWIQSNTW
-319 GTVAREIIEKI
+319 GTVAKEIINKI
-330 KAQVDLLEDLGLG
+330 ESQVHLLEDLGLG

-351 KSLRASEIQRIR
+351 KSLRASEVQRIR
-363 VANQILVPLSD
+363 IANQILVPLSD

-395 YHFKQLVKKGNTVIV
+395 FHFKQLVKKGNTVIV
-410 VEHDLDTIRSADH
+410 VEHDLDTISSADH
-423 IIEIGPKA
+423 IIEIGPEA
-431 GVNGGEVI
+431 GVNGGELI

-444 SDFVQREDLEGIS
+444 SEFSQKEELAATS
-457 PTYRALNAGSRATVR
+457 PTYRAITSETQSARSLPHQSS
-472 GTSSSRAST
+472 GTE
-481 SNNPH
+481 SN
-486 KLKLGESSPNRGVG
+486 SIR
-500 GEHGRIDLSSVSPI
+500 
-514 GEKPYRE
+514 
-521 RHGNSSFE
+521 
-529 GTARALHLI
+529 LI
-538 GCQERNLKN
+538 GCRERNLKN
-547 INVEFQ
+547 ITVEFQ
-553 IGKLNIV
+553 LGKLNVV

-575 LLKAVRQ
+575 LLKAMQ
-582 QLGIEVDEA
+582 QHLGIEAGEP
-591 AKLRSHEN
+591 AKLTTNEN
-599 LDTINKLI
+599 LDAINKLI

-626 GLSDHIRDIYA
+626 GLSDHIRDLYA
-637 SLPAS
+637 SLPES
-642 KAQKFTKSRF
+642 KTKGFTKSRF
-652 SFNNKGGRCESC
+652 SFNNKGGRCETC

-683 CGTCNGA
+683 CGTCNGD
-690 RFNEETLQ
+690 RFNEETLRV
-698 IKYNGLSIAD
+698 KYNGLSIAD
-708 VYKLSIN
+708 CYKLSIN
-715 EAIVFFETQK
+715 EAIAFFADQK
-725 KILVGLHVLQEI
+725 KVLAGLKILQEI

-792 LQLFDRIKHAGN
+792 LQLFDSIQQKGN
-804 TIVCIEQDEAII
+804 TIVCIEQNEAII

-822 IELGPKSGAVGG
+822 IELGPKSGAAGG
-834 TIIHQGIPKVNPENT
+834 GIVYQGIPKVDQENARKEDET
-849 RNEVKEEAPDMP
+849 EALNTLVLNEIV
-861 VNKEI
+861 
-866 ILNGVTTHGLKNI
+866 LNGVTTHGLKNI

-889 VVTGLSGSGKSS
+889 VVTGVSGSGKSS

-925 FLQQNSEAKITS
+925 FLQQNSEAEIAS

-977 AQQEG
+977 AQHEG
-982 EIYTA
+982 EVYTA

-995 LGACPECAGL
+995 LGACPECEGL
-1005 GVQVKCDSD
+1005 GVQRKCDPD
-1014 KVIVARDKS
+1014 AIIVSPKKS
-1023 ILDGAASA
+1023 ILEGAIAV
-1031 NKAVAYYADVNGQFI
+1031 NKAVGYYADVNGQFI
-1046 ATLKEAA
+1046 ATLKEVA
-1053 KQNNWNI
+1053 KQQHWNI
-1060 DRPWKELEEDLKE
+1060 ELPWQQLEKEVKD

-1084 EVTWEFNTKSRSG
+1084 DVTWEFNTKSRTG
-1097 TQSLSAK
+1097 TQALTAK
-1104 WLGLCNYIDDEYQ
+1104 WLGFCNYIDDEYQ
-1117 RKRHNKNIK
+1117 RRLHNKNLK
-1126 NLEDLLHDVLCPT
+1126 DLEDLLHDMECPT
-1139 CQGSRLKA
+1139 CHGSRLKS
-1147 ELLRP
+1147 ELLHP
-1152 KFLGHNI
+1152 KFLGKDIH
-1159 QELSQLSISACLELI
+1159 ELSQLSIESCLELI
-1174 EQPDTQMDAVVLAIS
+1174 GQVDNSTGDVVLAIS
-1189 KVVLSS
+1189 KVVLPA
-1195 VKKSLKTIIE
+1195 VTESLKTIVA
-1205 LGLGYLNLDR
+1205 LGLGYLSLDR
-1215 AVSTL
+1215 AVSSL

-1249 IGLDEGQV
+1249 IGLDTVQV
-1257 TVLVDALKTIVANG
+1257 AVLSKILKRIVANG
-1271 NTVVVVEHDAG
+1271 NTVVVVEHDLP
-1282 FIRSA
+1282 FIKTA
-1287 DYLIEMGPGAGRLGG
+1287 DYLIEMGPGAGGLGG
-1302 EVVFQG
+1302 EVIYQG
-1308 AVEDV
+1308 KITDIAKAKH
-1313 GLVEDSV
+1313 SV
-1320 TWRML
+1320 TYRL
-1325 EAGSVGVAPSA
+1325 LQEKRVAPVK
-1336 PDRGNPAGCGLG
+1336 
-1348 AGLGQQDLEGNE
+1348 QQNE
-1360 EGGLF
+1360 EGEVF
-1365 GVRGAFANNLKDID
+1365 GVKGAFANNLKDVD
-1379 VDFYAGQITAVTGVS
+1379 VNFYSQQIIAIKGVS

-1400 LIRDVLYRS
+1400 LIKDVLYSS
-1409 WSQGRAVNCV
+1409 WLKNRPVNCT
-1419 SVNGMEQFEEVLLI
+1419 SVYGLDQFEEVLLI
-1433 DQELLTQ
+1433 DQEAMKQ

-1453 ELIKTVFSK
+1453 EQIKTVFSK
-1462 TEFAKENGLKKADF
+1462 TEFAKAAGLKKADF
-1476 SYQSKNGKCTTC
+1476 SYQSKNGKCATC
-1488 GGHGKLKTSMD
+1488 AGHGKLKTSMD

-1505 LTCDICRGL
+1505 LTCDTCKGM
-1514 RYKETVLA
+1514 RYNDAVLA
-1522 CKFKGRS
+1522 CQLKERS
-1529 IGEVLRMTVV
+1529 IGEVLCMTVQ

-1544 FDVAALT
+1544 FDSGAII
-1551 EKLNILKRLG
+1551 ESLNVLKRVG

-1583 LAKSMMQKRKG
+1583 LATSMLQKRIG
-1594 ATLYLF
+1594 TRLYLF
-1600 DEPSTGLHYF
+1600 DEPSTGLHNF
-1610 DILGLIDVFKG
+1610 DILNLITVFQSI
-1621 LVEGGDSVVFI
+1621 VDGGDTLLFI

-1639 GAADKVITLGP
+1639 EHADQVITLGP
-1650 GSGEIGGFIQ
+1650 GSGENGGGVMV
-1660 A
+1660 